1 MELIPILTK
10 ALMDISRVEQTA
22 GDNDGAYRKQM
33 RIILNSPG
41 VQYAIAKARDAP
53 EESATSAPT
62 SAPKPARKRKPK
74 ETQTA

>member
-1 MELIPILTK
+1 MELILILTK

-41 VQYAIAKARDAP
+41 VQYAIARARDAP
-53 EESATSAPT
+53 EEGANPEPAN
-62 SAPKPARKRKPK
+62 APKPARKRKPK
-74 ETQTA
+74 ETPTA

>member
-10 ALMDISRVEQTA
+10 ALIDISRVEQTA

-53 EESATSAPT
+53 EEGAPSAPAA
-62 SAPKPARKRKPK
+62 APKPARKRKPK
-74 ETQTA
+74 ETPSA